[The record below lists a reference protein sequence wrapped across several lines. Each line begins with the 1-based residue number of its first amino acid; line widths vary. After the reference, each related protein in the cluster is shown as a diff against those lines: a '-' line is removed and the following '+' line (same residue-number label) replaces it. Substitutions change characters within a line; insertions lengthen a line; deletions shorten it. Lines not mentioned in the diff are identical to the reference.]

1 VNGQLEIITLQPKTK
16 LNDLDHNLE
25 NYKRLFEEY
34 SVLLRTSQVICFPEY
49 WNGIRKDFYSQNV
62 FEKSIGFLEELA
74 ASTKNWVIGG
84 SQLVKNQTDYYFNR
98 SHIFDPSGNL
108 VGTYD
113 KRQPFGYEKIQGI
126 NAGNEE
132 LIWNINDWRAGICIC
147 SDLWN
152 ISDYSSLVT
161 QEIDILFCPIL
172 TTLQG
177 SSYTNY
183 GRFLWHNLAVI
194 RAKEAAAAV
203 VISDTAMQPIREPY
217 WSAGA
222 SCIADPSKKFRNQEI
237 TGQRILSTIP
247 SGEEGVI
254 SVKLDLHQIREQ
266 RQYRKDMGLLNIH
279 EST

>member
-1 VNGQLEIITLQPKTK
+1 VNRKLEIISLQPKTK
-16 LNDLDHNLE
+16 LNDLNYNLK
-25 NYKRLFEEY
+25 NYKRLFEKY
-34 SVLLRTSQVICFPEY
+34 SVIFRSAQVICFPEY
-49 WNGIRKDFYSQNV
+49 WNGIRKDFYNQTL
-62 FEKSIGFLEELA
+62 FEKSIEFLEELA
-74 ASTKNWVIGG
+74 VSTKKWIIGG
-84 SQLVKNQTDYYFNR
+84 SQLIKDQVDTYLNR

-126 NAGNEE
+126 NAGKKE
-132 LIWNINDWRAGICIC
+132 LIWKINDWKAGIRIC

-152 ISDYSSLVT
+152 TSDYSSLVT
-161 QEIDILFCPIL
+161 QEIDLLFCPIL
-172 TTLQG
+172 TTLQD

-203 VISDTAMQPIREPY
+203 IISDTAKQPIREPY

-222 SCIADPSKKFRNQEI
+222 SCLADPSKKFRNQEI

-247 SGEEGVI
+247 SGEEGVL

-266 RQYRKDMGLLNIH
+266 RQYRKDIGLLNI
-279 EST
+279 

>member
-161 QEIDILFCPIL
+161 QEIDILFCPI
-172 TTLQG
+172 
-177 SSYTNY
+177 
-183 GRFLWHNLAVI
+183 